1 MKRASKSTSSPY
13 RVGKIRYAAT
23 VAALMFAVGTGAV
36 LADTPAGPDQAV
48 IAQGVA
54 EIADGSFGWS
64 IDSVDLDADE
74 LSDLT
79 AGGIGFVVADD
90 GTVLI
95 ESKSGQR
102 SLLDGNDAPV
112 EAAFR
117 DGADGSSVSAISDEA
132 TYLRIDLVTGDDVIG
147 ESFELDAGAR
157 EISMIQGDLEAGQ
170 DATLAASKQ
179 PVLLVATDG
188 DLNVEQQGGP
198 NGDLAEDNAVLL
210 NPGEEA
216 TLSAENGAAYIAVYI
231 GDPINGAKPT
241 ATVTEEAQPTE
252 APVQPTTAPP
262 TPTTSV
268 SKDID
273 DDGLLD
279 DDEDVRGTDPRNPD
293 TDGDGLLDG
302 YEVYESGT
310 VPTLFDS
317 DGDGLPDGDELNSFG
332 TNPSNPDTDG
342 DGLNDYR
349 EAIDYLTNPNAADSD
364 GDGLDDYAELMT
376 YFTNP
381 MLDDT
386 DGDGTLDGDEV
397 NAGTNP
403 TDPASY

>member
-1 MKRASKSTSSPY
+1 
-13 RVGKIRYAAT
+13 
-23 VAALMFAVGTGAV
+23 MFVVGTGAV

-79 AGGIGFVVADD
+79 AGGIGFVVAED
-90 GTVLI
+90 GTVLM
-95 ESKSGQR
+95 ESKAGQR
-102 SLLDGNDAPV
+102 SLLDRGDGAPV

-147 ESFELDAGAR
+147 DSFDLDAGAR
-157 EISMIQGDLEAGQ
+157 EITMIQGDLDAGQ
-170 DATLAASKQ
+170 AASLVASEQ
-179 PVLLVATDG
+179 PVLLIATDG
-188 DLNVEQQGGP
+188 DLSVEQQGGP
-198 NGDLAEDNAVLL
+198 SGALAEDNAVLL

-216 TLSAENGAAYIAVYI
+216 TLSAEDGAAYIAVYI
-231 GDPINGAKPT
+231 GDPIDGMQPSAT
-241 ATVTEEAQPTE
+241 ATQAAQPTQ
-252 APVQPTTAPP
+252 APVEPTQAPPAPTTPP
-262 TPTTSV
+262 A
-268 SKDID
+268 KDSD
-273 DDGLLD
+273 NDGLS
-279 DDEDVRGTDPRNPD
+279 DEDEAIRATDPLNPD
-293 TDGDGLLDG
+293 TDSDGLYDG

-332 TNPSNPDTDG
+332 TNPSNPDSDG

-364 GDGLDDYAELMT
+364 GDGLDDYSELMT

-381 MLDDT
+381 MDPNT
-386 DGDGTLDGDEV
+386 DGDIEDDGFEV
-397 NAGTNP
+397 NNG
-403 TDPASY
+403 TDPLDPNSNSAP